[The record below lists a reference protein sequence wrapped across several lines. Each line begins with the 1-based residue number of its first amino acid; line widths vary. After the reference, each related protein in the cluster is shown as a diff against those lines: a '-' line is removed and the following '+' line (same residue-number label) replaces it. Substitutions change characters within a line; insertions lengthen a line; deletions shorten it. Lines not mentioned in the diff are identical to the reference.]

1 MCFPGVCAVFHLQMS
16 ELVASPLQGYQDLK
30 PNTLTLDE
38 TTFVKNHKKA
48 FNDRFRV
55 WDLFLVNNLLLDD
68 VQKLLLA
75 KLSTCTFQSAHYEI
89 LNSLSRISVT
99 CKNYLTSYPRLIAW
113 RYTNI
118 YTYEYWRYICVKT
131 YIIEVL
137 WAWCHL
143 HVVIWLIWPWVL
155 WTTFVS
161 RADWSKL
168 GNRVICKS
176 IADKIMDLVPSF
188 WKLMQSH
195 PSFFDA
201 WIIIHKEW
209 CHTIENQFSS
219 LSY

>member
-30 PNTLTLDE
+30 PNTLTLDK

-48 FNDRFRV
+48 FNDRICV

-75 KLSTCTFQSAHYEI
+75 KLSTCTSQSAHYEI
-89 LNSLSRISVT
+89 LNPLSRISVT

-113 RYTNI
+113 RYIHI

-137 WAWCHL
+137 WDWCHL

-155 WTTFVS
+155 RTTFVS
-161 RADWSKL
+161 K
-168 GNRVICKS
+168 
-176 IADKIMDLVPSF
+176 
-188 WKLMQSH
+188 
-195 PSFFDA
+195 
-201 WIIIHKEW
+201 
-209 CHTIENQFSS
+209 
-219 LSY
+219 